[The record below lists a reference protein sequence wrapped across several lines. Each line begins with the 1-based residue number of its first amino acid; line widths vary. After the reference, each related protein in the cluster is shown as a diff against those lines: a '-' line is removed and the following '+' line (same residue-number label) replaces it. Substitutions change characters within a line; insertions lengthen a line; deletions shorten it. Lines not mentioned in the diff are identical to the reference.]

1 MVGVRKILVATDFSV
16 HGHAAVEMACD
27 MARRYQVPLEI
38 LHVVQI
44 PNLQLPDGFIPAS
57 PTRVAEIFEW
67 VSVELEAER
76 HHAERSGVRTATRTE
91 EGDPASEIV
100 RRASEGDFD
109 LVVIGT
115 HGRTGIRRAL
125 LGSIAE
131 RVVRLAPCPVLT
143 TRIHPLPEAP
153 EQA

>member
-1 MVGVRKILVATDFSV
+1 
-16 HGHAAVEMACD
+16 MACD
-27 MARRYQVPLEI
+27 LARRYQVPLEI

-44 PNLQLPDGFIPAS
+44 PNLQLPEGFIPAS
-57 PTRVAEIFEW
+57 PTRVADIFEW
-67 VSVELEAER
+67 VSVELESER
-76 HHAERSGVRTATRTE
+76 RHAERSGVQVTARTE
-91 EGDPASEIV
+91 EGDPAAQIV
-100 RRASEGDFD
+100 GRATDGDFD

-143 TRIHPLPEAP
+143 TRVHTAPEAHDQP
-153 EQA
+153 